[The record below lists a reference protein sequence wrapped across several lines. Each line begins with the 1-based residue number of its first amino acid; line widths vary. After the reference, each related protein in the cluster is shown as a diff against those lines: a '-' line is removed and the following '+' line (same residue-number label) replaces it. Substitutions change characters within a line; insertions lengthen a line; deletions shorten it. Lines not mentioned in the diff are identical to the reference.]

1 MISIAGLS
9 YSQISISRRKNMVYE
24 IRCSWCGKLIGT
36 KEGEETEFA
45 LAMKKKG
52 LPIVSHGLCG
62 TCRKNLEII
71 NGLNQ
76 GGDDNA

>member
-45 LAMKKKG
+45 VAMKKEG
-52 LPIVSHGLCG
+52 IPIVSHSICSECKEVVSNEYGF
-62 TCRKNLEII
+62 
-71 NGLNQ
+71 NQ
-76 GGDDNA
+76 GGKNNG

>member
-1 MISIAGLS
+1 
-9 YSQISISRRKNMVYE
+9 MVYE

-36 KEGEETEFA
+36 KEGKETEFT

-52 LPIVSHGLCG
+52 LPIISHGLCG